1 MAAAKAK
8 PKRKVQGI
16 WARALAPE
24 AKAEIASKCERFI
37 ARVLIPKF
45 LPEIVPT
52 QWNYPVDIS
61 GRWRGSKYSFLVRF
75 RSGFPGD
82 AGEEFESGFVRL
94 DHAPGG
100 PEFHFDVMWHRHTGQ
115 WWPVYRAV
123 TLEEALHAIETD
135 GVLRPPV

>member
-8 PKRKVQGI
+8 PKRKVQRI
-16 WARALAPE
+16 WARALALE
-24 AKAEIASKCERFI
+24 AKAEIAAKCERFI
-37 ARVLIPKF
+37 ARVLKPKF

-75 RSGFPGD
+75 RSGFPGN

-94 DHAPGG
+94 AHAPGG
-100 PEFHFDVMWHRHTGQ
+100 PEFHFDVIWHRHTGQ
-115 WWPVYRAV
+115 WCPVYRAV

>member
-8 PKRKVQGI
+8 PKRKVQRI
-16 WARALAPE
+16 WARALALE
-24 AKAEIASKCERFI
+24 AKAEIAAKCERFI
-37 ARVLIPKF
+37 ARVLKPKF

-75 RSGFPGD
+75 RSGFPGN
-82 AGEEFESGFVRL
+82 AGEEFESGFLRL

-100 PEFHFDVMWHRHTGQ
+100 PEFRFDVMWHRHTGQ

-123 TLEEALHAIETD
+123 TLDEALHAIETD